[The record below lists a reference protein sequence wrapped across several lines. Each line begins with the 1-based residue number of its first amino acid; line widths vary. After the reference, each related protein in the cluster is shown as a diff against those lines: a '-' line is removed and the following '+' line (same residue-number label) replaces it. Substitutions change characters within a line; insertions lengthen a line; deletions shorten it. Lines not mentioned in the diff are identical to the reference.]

1 MEPNGVFRGLTRV
14 GLFTIYFT
22 LKQEVFNFEK
32 RYKSLPSLSI
42 KFTVDWKIY
51 WLNYPKQ
58 NILQLLCTT
67 FMLPF
72 LN

>member
-14 GLFTIYFT
+14 GLFTIHSSKWC
-22 LKQEVFNFEK
+22 LIS
-32 RYKSLPSLSI
+32 RRDIKSLPSLSI